1 MDLSWLQAASLQGK
15 MSTLEGLMAILLSF
29 VLALIIT
36 KVYQITYRG
45 PRYSQSFVHTVII
58 MSVVASIV
66 MIVIGNSIAV
76 AFGLVGAF
84 FIIRFR
90 TAMGDPKDIAF
101 IFFGMVTGITCGL
114 GFYLLAILFALT
126 LSLIIYLLAV
136 VDYGQGN
143 VNEKVLKITI
153 PENMHYENVFDD
165 IFATYLDYVVLD
177 GVETTN
183 QGTMLQLQYTIRS
196 KPGTI
201 DKDLIDAIRAR
212 NANLQVSLNMS
223 KYRYY

>member
-1 MDLSWLQAASLQGK
+1 MDLSWLPAVSLQGTIP
-15 MSTLEGLMAILLSF
+15 MMEGLMAILLSF
-29 VLALIIT
+29 GLALIIT
-36 KVYQITYRG
+36 KVYQITYKG

-66 MIVIGNSIAV
+66 MIVIGNSVAV

-84 FIIRFR
+84 SIIRFR

-101 IFFGMVTGITCGL
+101 IFFGMITGIACGL
-114 GFYLLAILFALT
+114 GFYQLAILFVLT
-126 LSLIIYLLAV
+126 LSLMIYLLAV
-136 VDYGQGN
+136 LNYGQGDE
-143 VNEKVLKITI
+143 NEKILKITI
-153 PENMHYENVFDD
+153 PENLHYENVFDD
-165 IFATYLDYVVLD
+165 IFATYLEYVILD

-183 QGTMLQLQYTIRS
+183 QGTMLQLQYTVRS
-196 KPGTI
+196 KMGTS